1 MNKLAMSI
9 CGTLALGATINVY
22 ASPELGAP
30 FQAYFGG
37 STENLQSVLEVHQSD
52 NFSSSLQQ
60 SGQKQQSVMISE
72 GTALRGNDRTFT
84 VQQRGKKNDSMIEV
98 TGRGNHTNV
107 TIDQSGKKQGQ
118 LTLIEYGANRNTVT
132 VDQINAPG
140 NDDNWSEVEIHRGD
154 RNNIAISQSGL
165 KSESYVYMVGNSS
178 DRNTLNV
185 TQVGDYH
192 ESEIIV
198 AVGEQNLVNV
208 DQSGTW
214 HESFVVIDG
223 SSNHNDVNVDQSDN
237 GNESVIIL
245 DNNSGYND
253 INILQTGDLSF
264 SLVELHNS
272 SGTMGSNT
280 IDVTQNGGN
289 YSSMTLTDSNNITVS
304 VVQN

>member
-9 CGTLALGATINVY
+9 CGTLALGATMNVY
-22 ASPELGAP
+22 ASPELGAT
-30 FQAYFGG
+30 FQAHFGG
-37 STENLQSVLEVHQSD
+37 SSENLQSVLEVHQSD

-60 SGQKQQSVMISE
+60 SGQKQQSVMVSE
-72 GTALRGNDRTFT
+72 GTVLRGNDRTFT

-98 TGRGNHTNV
+98 IGRGNHTNV
-107 TIDQSGKKQGQ
+107 TINQSGRKQGQ

-132 VDQINAPG
+132 VDQINAAG
-140 NDDNWSEVEIHRGD
+140 NDDNWSEVDIHRGD

-165 KSESYVYMVGNSS
+165 QSVSYVHMDGNGS

-198 AVGEQNLVNV
+198 AVGERNLVNV

-214 HESFVVIDG
+214 HESYVFIDG
-223 SSNHNDVNVDQSDN
+223 SSNQNKVTVDQSDN
-237 GNESVIIL
+237 GNLSDVLL
-245 DNNSGYND
+245 DNYSEYND
-253 INILQTGDLSF
+253 INILQTGDSSF
-264 SLVELHNS
+264 SYVELNNS
-272 SGTMGSNT
+272 SGTIGYNT

-289 YSSMTLTDSNNITVS
+289 YSDMTINDSNNITVS